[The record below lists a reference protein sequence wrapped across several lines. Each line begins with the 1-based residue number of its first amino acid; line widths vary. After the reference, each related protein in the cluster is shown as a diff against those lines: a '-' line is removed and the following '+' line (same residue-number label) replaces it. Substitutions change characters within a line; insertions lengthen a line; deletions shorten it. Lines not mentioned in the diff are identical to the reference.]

1 MKKYLYLLAAVFP
14 ALLGSCKEIEQ
25 QMDETTCFYS
35 PVCSLP
41 MMFSEPEEPTSAQLE
56 YVKNY
61 FKEAETQ
68 LMNRN
73 FDPET
78 GWQKYIDGNMRKS
91 SFIAKKKGGKL
102 YMPHLWDY
110 DIALGNSQNHKN
122 EFLKHFIN
130 RRIAWLDGKFS
141 IKDGEIFN

>member
-1 MKKYLYLLAAVFP
+1 MANRTAAEVQQKKTSLTHIAGVTDSLHYENETTVDTKIIMKKYLYLLAAVFP

-78 GWQKYIDGNMRKS
+78 GWQKNIDIE
-91 SFIAKKKGGKL
+91 SFAKAFIVNEN
-102 YMPHLWDY
+102 
-110 DIALGNSQNHKN
+110 DIN
-122 EFLKHFIN
+122 EFH
-130 RRIAWLDGKFS
+130 R
-141 IKDGEIFN
+141 EILN